1 MSTTTIAL
9 EAQNLAAVA
18 QSLRAEFLK
27 AKLSGVKTSAAKGA
41 FQIQIPIARLADYQF
56 ACADAYCS
64 WSTSHRKVVVE
75 VKGFS
80 VEQKAEKNFLLLVFK
95 CSGSPNETGPATK
108 RNPIREAFFRRSL
121 RAIEE
126 LQAMDERKLAEAVQA
141 PTDYSVLVSALTSDE
156 ALATIRPRDPLA
168 GARLRGIEAKR
179 QLLEAEGG
187 SLSSAEAAKL
197 LKISRQAVDKRRR
210 EKRLLGVELGKKGY
224 HYPTWQFG
232 LRNVEDVLDALGDR
246 DEWEKLNFFLNSSDL
261 LDDRTPLDVLQAGK
275 GELTDVINAAASYG
289 EHGG

>member
-1 MSTTTIAL
+1 MSTTTL
-9 EAQNLAAVA
+9 VLQPQNLAAAA

-27 AKLSGVKTSAAKGA
+27 AKLTGVKTSTAKDA

-64 WSTSHRKVVVE
+64 WSTSHKKIVVE
-75 VKGFS
+75 LKGFS
-80 VEQKAEKNFLLLVFK
+80 VEQKAKKSFFLLVFRH
-95 CSGSPNETGPATK
+95 SGSPKGIDPSTK
-108 RNPIREAFFRRSL
+108 SNPIREAFFRRSL

-126 LQAMDERKLAEAVQA
+126 LQGMDERKLAEAVQA

-156 ALATIRPRDPLA
+156 ALATIRARDPLA
-168 GARLRGIEAKR
+168 GARLRGIDAKR
-179 QLLEAEGG
+179 QLLETEGG

-232 LRNVEDVLDALGDR
+232 LRNLKDVVDALGDR
-246 DEWEKLNFFLNSSDL
+246 DEWEKLNFFLNPSDL

-275 GELTDVINAAASYG
+275 GEVTDVISAAASYG

>member
-1 MSTTTIAL
+1 MSYL
-9 EAQNLAAVA
+9 PSDRG
-18 QSLRAEFLK
+18 QSRIFRR
-27 AKLSGVKTSAAKGA
+27 SGAPQGA
-41 FQIQIPIARLADYQF
+41 
-56 ACADAYCS
+56 
-64 WSTSHRKVVVE
+64 
-75 VKGFS
+75 
-80 VEQKAEKNFLLLVFK
+80 
-95 CSGSPNETGPATK
+95 GPAKK
-108 RNPIREAFFRRSL
+108 RNHIREAFFRRSL

-126 LQAMDERKLAEAVQA
+126 LQAIDERKLAEAVQA

-156 ALATIRPRDPLA
+156 ALATIRARDPLA

-224 HYPTWQFG
+224 RYPTWQFG
-232 LRNVEDVLDALGDR
+232 LRNLEDVLNALDDR
-246 DEWEKLNFFLNSSDL
+246 DEWEKLNFFLNPSDL

-275 GELTDVINAAASYG
+275 GELTDVINAAASYS

>member
-1 MSTTTIAL
+1 MSTTTL
-9 EAQNLAAVA
+9 VLQPQNLAAAA

-27 AKLSGVKTSAAKGA
+27 AKLTGVKTSTAKDA
-41 FQIQIPIARLADYQF
+41 VQIQIPIARLADYQF
-56 ACADAYCS
+56 VCADAFCS
-64 WSTSHRKVVVE
+64 WSTSHKKIVLE

-80 VEQKAEKNFLLLVFK
+80 VEQKAKKDSLLLVFRR
-95 CSGSPNETGPATK
+95 SGSPQGTGPATK
-108 RNPIREAFFRRSL
+108 SNPIREAFFRRSL

-141 PTDYSVLVSALTSDE
+141 STDYSVLVSALTSDE
-156 ALATIRPRDPLA
+156 ALATIRARDPLA

-187 SLSSAEAAKL
+187 SISSTEAAKL

-210 EKRLLGVELGKKGY
+210 ENKLLGVELGKKGY

-232 LRNVEDVLDALGDR
+232 LRNLGDVLGVLDDR
-246 DEWEKLNFFLNSSDL
+246 DEWEKLNFFLNPSDV
-261 LDDRTPLDVLQAGK
+261 LDDRTPLEVLQAGK
-275 GELTDVINAAASYG
+275 GQLTDVINAAASYG

>member
-9 EAQNLAAVA
+9 EPQNLAAAA

-27 AKLSGVKTSAAKGA
+27 AKLSGVKASAANDA
-41 FQIQIPIARLADYQF
+41 VQIQIPISRLADYQF

-80 VEQKAEKNFLLLVFK
+80 VEQKATKNFLLLVFRR
-95 CSGSPNETGPATK
+95 SGSPQGTGTATK

-126 LQAMDERKLAEAVQA
+126 LQGMDERKLAEAVQA
-141 PTDYSVLVSALTSDE
+141 PTDFSVLVSALTSDE
-156 ALATIRPRDPLA
+156 ALATIRARDPLA
-168 GARLRGIEAKR
+168 GARLRGIDAKR
-179 QLLEAEGG
+179 KLLEAEGG
-187 SLSSAEAAKL
+187 SVSSAGASKL

-210 EKRLLGVELGKKGY
+210 ENKLLGLELGKKGY

-232 LRNVEDVLDALGDR
+232 LRNLEEPLSALGDR
-246 DEWEKLNFFLNSSDL
+246 DEWEKLNFFLNPSDV
-261 LDDRTPLDVLQAGK
+261 LDDRTPLEVLQTGK
-275 GELTDVINAAASYG
+275 GELRDVINAAASYG
-289 EHGG
+289 EQGG

>member
-9 EAQNLAAVA
+9 EPQNIAAAA

-64 WSTSHRKVVVE
+64 WSTSHKKIVVE
-75 VKGFS
+75 LKGFS
-80 VEQKAEKNFLLLVFK
+80 VEQKAKKGFLLLVFRH
-95 CSGSPNETGPATK
+95 SGSPKGIGPSTNS
-108 RNPIREAFFRRSL
+108 NPIREVFFRRSL

-126 LQAMDERKLAEAVQA
+126 LQGMDERKLAEAVQA

-156 ALATIRPRDPLA
+156 ALATIRARDPLA

-179 QLLEAEGG
+179 KLLEAEGG
-187 SLSSAEAAKL
+187 SVSSAEAAKL
-197 LKISRQAVDKRRR
+197 LKVSRQAVDKRRR
-210 EKRLLGVELGKKGY
+210 ENKLLGLELGKKGY

-232 LRNVEDVLDALGDR
+232 LRNLEDILSALGDR
-246 DEWEKLNFFLNSSDL
+246 DEWEKVNFFEPKRPS
-261 LDDRTPLDVLQAGK
+261 G
-275 GELTDVINAAASYG
+275 
-289 EHGG
+289 

>member
-9 EAQNLAAVA
+9 EPQNMAACA

-27 AKLSGVKTSAAKGA
+27 AKISGVKASTAKGA
-41 FQIQIPIARLADYQF
+41 VHIQMPIDRLADYQF

-64 WSTSHRKVVVE
+64 WATSNKKIVVE

-80 VEQKAEKNFLLLVFK
+80 VEQKTKKNVFLLVFRHT
-95 CSGSPNETGPATK
+95 GSARGADSSPKTNA
-108 RNPIREAFFRRSL
+108 IREVFFRRSL

-141 PTDYSVLVSALTSDE
+141 PTDYSVLVSALTSEE
-156 ALATIRPRDPLA
+156 ALATIRSRDPLA

-179 QLLEAEGG
+179 KLLEAEGG
-187 SLSSAEAAKL
+187 ALSSAEAAKL
-197 LKISRQAVDKRRR
+197 LRISRQAVDKRRR
-210 EKRLLGVELGKKGY
+210 ENKLLGLELGRKGY
-224 HYPTWQFG
+224 NYPSWQFG
-232 LRNVEDVLDALGDR
+232 LGNLEKVLTALGER
-246 DEWEKLNFFLNSSDL
+246 DEWEKLGFLLNPSDI
-261 LDDRTPLDVLQAGK
+261 LDDRTPLAVLREGRD
-275 GELTDVINAAASYG
+275 EITDVIAAAVSYG

>member
-9 EAQNLAAVA
+9 EPQNMAAAA

-27 AKLSGVKTSAAKGA
+27 AKLSGVKASAAKGA
-41 FQIQIPIARLADYQF
+41 VQIQMPISRLADYQF

-64 WSTSHRKVVVE
+64 WSTSHRKIVVE

-80 VEQKAEKNFLLLVFK
+80 VEQKARKNFLLLVFRH
-95 CSGSPNETGPATK
+95 SGFPKGTGPSTK
-108 RNPIREAFFRRSL
+108 NNPIREAFFRRSL

-126 LQAMDERKLAEAVQA
+126 LQEMDERKLAEAVQA

-156 ALATIRPRDPLA
+156 ALATIRARDPLA

-179 QLLEAEGG
+179 KLLEAEGG
-187 SLSSAEAAKL
+187 SVSAADASKL
-197 LKISRQAVDKRRR
+197 LKVSRQAVDKRRR
-210 EKRLLGVELGKKGY
+210 ENKLLGLELGKKGY

-232 LRNVEDVLDALGDR
+232 LRNLEDVLSALGDR
-246 DEWEKLNFFLNSSDL
+246 DEWEKLNFFLNPSDL
-261 LDDRTPLDVLQAGK
+261 LDDRTPLEVLQEGK
-275 GELTDVINAAASYG
+275 GALADVINAAAAYG
-289 EHGG
+289 EHGA

>member
-9 EAQNLAAVA
+9 EPQNLAAAA

-41 FQIQIPIARLADYQF
+41 VQIQIPIARLADYQF

-64 WSTSHRKVVVE
+64 WSTSHKKIVVE

-80 VEQKAEKNFLLLVFK
+80 VEQKAKKNFLLLVFRR
-95 CSGSPNETGPATK
+95 SGSPKGTGSATK

-126 LQAMDERKLAEAVQA
+126 LQEMDERKLAEAVQA
-141 PTDYSVLVSALTSDE
+141 PTDYSVLVSALTSNE
-156 ALATIRPRDPLA
+156 ALATIRARDPLA
-168 GARLRGIEAKR
+168 GARLRGIDAKR
-179 QLLEAEGG
+179 KLLEAEGG
-187 SLSSAEAAKL
+187 SVSSAEAAKL

-210 EKRLLGVELGKKGY
+210 ENKLLGLELGKKGY

-232 LRNVEDVLDALGDR
+232 LRNLEEPLSALGDR
-246 DEWEKLNFFLNSSDL
+246 DEWEKLNFFLNPSDV
-261 LDDRTPLDVLQAGK
+261 LDDRTPLEVLQTGK
-275 GELTDVINAAASYG
+275 GKLRDVINAAASYG
-289 EHGG
+289 EQGG

>member
-9 EAQNLAAVA
+9 EPQNMAASA

-27 AKLSGVKTSAAKGA
+27 AKISGVKTSTEKGA
-41 FQIQIPIARLADYQF
+41 VHIRMPLARLADYQF

-64 WSTSHRKVVVE
+64 WATSNKKIVVE

-80 VEQKAEKNFLLLVFK
+80 VEQKAKKNFLLLVFK
-95 CSGSPNETGPATK
+95 HSNSPKQMGQSPHA
-108 RNPIREAFFRRSL
+108 NPIREVFFRRSL

-141 PTDYSVLVSALTSDE
+141 PTDYSVLVSALTSEE
-156 ALATIRPRDPLA
+156 ALATIRSRDPLA

-179 QLLEAEGG
+179 RLLEAEGG
-187 SLSSAEAAKL
+187 ALSSAEAAKL

-210 EKRLLGVELGKKGY
+210 ENKILGLELGKKGY
-224 HYPTWQFG
+224 HYPSWQFG
-232 LRNVEDVLDALGDR
+232 LGNLEKVLQALRQR
-246 DEWEKLNFFLNSSDL
+246 DEWEQLSFFLNPSDIL
-261 LDDRTPLDVLQAGK
+261 GDRTPLAVLQEGK
-275 GELTDVINAAASYG
+275 DELADVINAAVSYG

>member
-9 EAQNLAAVA
+9 EPQNLAAAA
-18 QSLRAEFLK
+18 QSLRTEFLK
-27 AKLSGVKTSAAKGA
+27 AKISGVKASAAKDA
-41 FQIQIPIARLADYQF
+41 VQIQIPIARLADYQF

-64 WSTSHRKVVVE
+64 WSTSHKKIVVE

-80 VEQKAEKNFLLLVFK
+80 VEQKAKKNFFLLIFRH
-95 CSGSPNETGPATK
+95 SGAPKGTGRAAK
-108 RNPIREAFFRRSL
+108 SNPIREAFFRRSL

-156 ALATIRPRDPLA
+156 ALATIRARDPLA

-187 SLSSAEAAKL
+187 SLSSAETSKL

-210 EKRLLGVELGKKGY
+210 ENKILGLELGKKGY

-232 LRNVEDVLDALGDR
+232 LRNLDDVLSVLGDR
-246 DEWEKLNFFLNSSDL
+246 DEWEKLNFFLNPSDL
-261 LDDRTPLDVLQAGK
+261 LDDRTPLKVLQAGK
-275 GELTDVINAAASYG
+275 GQLPDVINAAASYG

>member
-9 EAQNLAAVA
+9 EPENLAAAA

-41 FQIQIPIARLADYQF
+41 VQIQIPIARLADYQF

-64 WSTSHRKVVVE
+64 WSTSHKKIVVE

-80 VEQKAEKNFLLLVFK
+80 LEQKAKKDFFLLVFRH
-95 CSGSPNETGPATK
+95 SGSPKGTGPATK
-108 RNPIREAFFRRSL
+108 GNPIREAFFRRSL
-121 RAIEE
+121 RAIED
-126 LQAMDERKLAEAVQA
+126 LQAIDERKLAEAVQA

-156 ALATIRPRDPLA
+156 ALATLRTRDPLA

-179 QLLEAEGG
+179 KLLEAEGG
-187 SLSSAEAAKL
+187 SLSSAEASKL
-197 LKISRQAVDKRRR
+197 LKITRQAVDKRRR
-210 EKRLLGVELGKKGY
+210 ENKLLGLELGKKGY

-232 LRNVEDVLDALGDR
+232 LRNLEDVLSALGDR
-246 DEWEKLNFFLNSSDL
+246 DEWEKLNFLLNPSDL
-261 LDDRTPLDVLQAGK
+261 LDDRTPLEVLQAGK
-275 GELTDVINAAASYG
+275 GELPDVINAAASYG

>member
-1 MSTTTIAL
+1 MSTTTL
-9 EAQNLAAVA
+9 VLQPQNLAAAA

-27 AKLSGVKTSAAKGA
+27 AKLTGVKTSTAKDA

-56 ACADAYCS
+56 VCADAFCS
-64 WSTSHRKVVVE
+64 WSTSHKKIVLE

-80 VEQKAEKNFLLLVFK
+80 VEQKAKKDSLLLVFRR
-95 CSGSPNETGPATK
+95 SGSPQGTGPATK
-108 RNPIREAFFRRSL
+108 SNPIREAFFRRSL

-141 PTDYSVLVSALTSDE
+141 STDYSVLVSALTSDE
-156 ALATIRPRDPLA
+156 ALATIRARDPLA

-187 SLSSAEAAKL
+187 SISSTEAAKL

-210 EKRLLGVELGKKGY
+210 ENKLLGVELGKKGY

-232 LRNVEDVLDALGDR
+232 LRNLGDVLGVLDDR
-246 DEWEKLNFFLNSSDL
+246 DEWEKLNFFLNPSDV
-261 LDDRTPLDVLQAGK
+261 LDDRTPLEVLQAGK
-275 GELTDVINAAASYG
+275 GQLTDVINAAASYG